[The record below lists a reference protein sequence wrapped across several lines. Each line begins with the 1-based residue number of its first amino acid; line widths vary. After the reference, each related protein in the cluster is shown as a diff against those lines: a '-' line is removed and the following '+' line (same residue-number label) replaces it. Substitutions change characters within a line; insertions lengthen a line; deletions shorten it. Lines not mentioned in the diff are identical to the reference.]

1 MASGRTLHVRC
12 TTWDQV
18 EVFHTRKL
26 RRGKLLSMK
35 VPFHSDRGA
44 AVTLN
49 LELPNRVVIAIDGTV
64 LKSSPVEADPK
75 AAKTEAGKT
84 WLEVELIGFTEE
96 IVAQI
101 RRMAA
106 GLPPEP
112 EAVPELAP
120 EPTFPPPVARARRA
134 STSQSAIP
142 RGPESAAPSGPQSA
156 APSGPQSVTPSGPQS
171 AAPSGPQSV
180 TPSGPQS
187 AAVSGPQGAVPTTLE
202 NRAPSGPQRAANDPP
217 ADERAVFQQLTAELR
232 RLRTLAVHEVLG
244 VARDADAEEIRLGWM
259 GLMRRYHPDLV
270 ARRNAPA
277 ITHLAEE
284 LTILANRA
292 YDRLRVALVA
302 EGRAT
307 SVGPALTTPPGW
319 LVGFDDI
326 SSTASSLRAKLA
338 QTLPSGGNA
347 PPVEPVLPPAPP
359 AEGGEAFEQRARV
372 MLGDGDADNA
382 QEVLAAALCVYPRSR
397 PLRSLYYVA
406 SAISALG
413 KGEVMLATSQLET
426 ALAHHE
432 ACHEAAALLELLRRP
447 NTPVADD
454 EMKRLFR

>member
-1 MASGRTLHVRC
+1 MSSARTLHVRC

-35 VPFHSDRGA
+35 VPFHSDPGSE
-44 AVTLN
+44 VTLN
-49 LELPNRVVIAIDGTV
+49 LELPNQVVIVIEGTV
-64 LKSSPVEADPK
+64 LKSSPVEPDPK
-75 AAKTEAGKT
+75 AGKLEAGKT
-84 WLEVELIGFTEE
+84 WLEVELAGFTEE
-96 IVAQI
+96 VIARI

-106 GLPPEP
+106 GDGEP
-112 EAVPELAP
+112 
-120 EPTFPPPVARARRA
+120 
-134 STSQSAIP
+134 
-142 RGPESAAPSGPQSA
+142 
-156 APSGPQSVTPSGPQS
+156 
-171 AAPSGPQSV
+171 
-180 TPSGPQS
+180 
-187 AAVSGPQGAVPTTLE
+187 VPTRPVRITGEHATFDPAQAAKAAARDQTPGGANGGAPGGAPGGANGPALPALAKAGEGPLE
-202 NRAPSGPQRAANDPP
+202 LNDLP
-217 ADERAVFQQLTAELR
+217 ADERVLFQHLTAELR
-232 RLRTLAVHEVLG
+232 RLRSVAVHEVLG
-244 VARDADAEEIRLGWM
+244 VARDADTEEIRRGWM
-259 GLMRRYHPDLV
+259 DLVRRHHPDLV

-307 SVGPALTTPPGW
+307 SVGPALSPPPGW

-326 SSTASSLRAKLA
+326 SSTGSILRAKLA
-338 QTLPSGGNA
+338 QSLQTEGNA
-347 PPVEPVLPPAPP
+347 PPVEPIPPAPSSQVQ
-359 AEGGEAFEQRARV
+359 GGEAFEQRARA
-372 MLGDGDADNA
+372 MLSEGDADNA

-406 SAISALG
+406 SAISALA
-413 KGEVMLATSQLET
+413 KGEAMLAMSQLET

-432 ACHEAAALLELLRRP
+432 QCIEAAAILELLRRP
-447 NTPVADD
+447 NTPPAND

>member
-12 TTWDQV
+12 TTWEQV

-64 LKSSPVEADPK
+64 LKSSPVESDPK

-84 WLEVELIGFTEE
+84 WLEVELVGFTEE

-112 EAVPELAP
+112 EAAP
-120 EPTFPPPVARARRA
+120 EPASPPPAPRARRA

-142 RGPESAAPSGPQSA
+142 RVPQSAAPSGPQSA
-156 APSGPQSVTPSGPQS
+156 APSGPQSVASSGPQSVASSGPQS
-171 AAPSGPQSV
+171 AVA
-180 TPSGPQS
+180 
-187 AAVSGPQGAVPTTLE
+187 SGPQGGIPITLE
-202 NRAPSGPQRAANDPP
+202 NRAPSGPQRAADAPST
-217 ADERAVFQQLTAELR
+217 DERAVFQQLTAELR

-259 GLMRRYHPDLV
+259 DLMRRYHPDLV

-307 SVGPALTTPPGW
+307 LVGPALATPPGW

-326 SSTASSLRAKLA
+326 SSSTSSLRAKLA

-347 PPVEPVLPPAPP
+347 PPAELIPPPAPP
-359 AEGGEAFEQRARV
+359 AEGGEAFEQRARA

-432 ACHEAAALLELLRRP
+432 DCHEAAALLELLRRP

>member
-1 MASGRTLHVRC
+1 MSGGRTLHVRC
-12 TTWDQV
+12 TTWEQV

-35 VPFHSDRGA
+35 VPFHSGPGDQ
-44 AVTLN
+44 VTLN
-49 LELPNRVVIAIDGTV
+49 LELPNQVVIVVEGTV
-64 LKSSPVEADPK
+64 LKSSPVEVDPR
-75 AAKTEAGKT
+75 AARNDVGKT
-84 WLEVELIGFTEE
+84 WLEVELAGFTEE
-96 IVAQI
+96 VIERI
-101 RRMAA
+101 RRMAD
-106 GLPPEP
+106 GVELEPEP
-112 EAVPELAP
+112 PTSPERP
-120 EPTFPPPVARARRA
+120 GHTTGPMVA
-134 STSQSAIP
+134 IDD
-142 RGPESAAPSGPQSA
+142 
-156 APSGPQSVTPSGPQS
+156 
-171 AAPSGPQSV
+171 
-180 TPSGPQS
+180 
-187 AAVSGPQGAVPTTLE
+187 L
-202 NRAPSGPQRAANDPP
+202 P
-217 ADERAVFQQLTAELR
+217 ADERALFHHLTAELR
-232 RLRTLAVHEVLG
+232 RLRSLAVHEVLG
-244 VARDADAEEIRLGWM
+244 VPRDADAEQIRRGWM
-259 GLMRRYHPDLV
+259 DLVRSHHPDLV

-277 ITHLAEE
+277 ISHLAEE

-307 SVGPALTTPPGW
+307 SVGPALTPPPGW

-326 SSTASSLRAKLA
+326 SSTGSILRAKLA
-338 QTLPSGGNA
+338 QTLQSGGNA
-347 PPVEPVLPPAPP
+347 PVAEPVAAPP
-359 AEGGEAFEQRARV
+359 SPTGAQGEAFELRARA

-432 ACHEAAALLELLRRP
+432 HCTEAAAILELLRRP
-447 NTPVADD
+447 NTPPVND

>member
-1 MASGRTLHVRC
+1 M
-12 TTWDQV
+12 
-18 EVFHTRKL
+18 FHTRKL

-49 LELPNRVVIAIDGTV
+49 LELPNRAVIAIEGTV
-64 LKSSPVEADPK
+64 LKSSPVEPDPK
-75 AAKTEAGKT
+75 AVKNEVGKT
-84 WLEVELIGFTEE
+84 WLEVELVGFTEQV
-96 IVAQI
+96 VANI

-112 EAVPELAP
+112 EP
-120 EPTFPPPVARARRA
+120 EPKPEPEPEPEPKPEPALPPLPPVARGERPP
-134 STSQSAIP
+134 TL
-142 RGPESAAPSGPQSA
+142 
-156 APSGPQSVTPSGPQS
+156 
-171 AAPSGPQSV
+171 
-180 TPSGPQS
+180 
-187 AAVSGPQGAVPTTLE
+187 QGATDEL
-202 NRAPSGPQRAANDPP
+202 P
-217 ADERAVFQQLTAELR
+217 ADERALFQQLTAELR
-232 RLRTLAVHEVLG
+232 RLRSVAVHEVLG
-244 VARDADAEEIRLGWM
+244 VPRDADAEAIRLGWM
-259 GLMRRYHPDLV
+259 DLMRRHHPDLV

-277 ITHLAEE
+277 ISHLAEE

-307 SVGPALTTPPGW
+307 SVGPALNPPPGW

-326 SSTASSLRAKLA
+326 SSTGSILRAKLA
-338 QTLPSGGNA
+338 QTLQAGGNA
-347 PPVEPVLPPAPP
+347 PQVEPIPAPP
-359 AEGGEAFEQRARV
+359 AAPPQVQGGDAFELRARA

-413 KGEVMLATSQLET
+413 KGEVMLATSQLEA

-432 ACHEAAALLELLRRP
+432 DCNEAAAILELLRRP

>member
-1 MASGRTLHVRC
+1 MATGRTLHVRC
-12 TTWDQV
+12 TTWEQV

-75 AAKTEAGKT
+75 AAKPEAAKT

-96 IVAQI
+96 VVAQI
-101 RRMAA
+101 RRMAT

-112 EAVPELAP
+112 EATPAPAP
-120 EPTFPPPVARARRA
+120 EPALPPPMPRARRA
-134 STSQSAIP
+134 STSQGAIPRVPQGAMPSAPQSAIP
-142 RGPESAAPSGPQSA
+142 SEPQSA
-156 APSGPQSVTPSGPQS
+156 SPSASHSAPHSAPQSGS
-171 AAPSGPQSV
+171 
-180 TPSGPQS
+180 
-187 AAVSGPQGAVPTTLE
+187 
-202 NRAPSGPQRAANDPP
+202 QRIADGQPV
-217 ADERAVFQQLTAELR
+217 DERAVFQQLTAELR

-259 GLMRRYHPDLV
+259 DLMRRYHPDLV
-270 ARRNAPA
+270 ARRNAAA

-326 SSTASSLRAKLA
+326 SSSTSSLRAKLA

-347 PPVEPVLPPAPP
+347 PPAEPIPPPAST
-359 AEGGEAFEQRARV
+359 AEGGDAFEQRARA
-372 MLGDGDADNA
+372 MLGEGDADNA

-406 SAISALG
+406 SAVSALG

-432 ACHEAAALLELLRRP
+432 NCNEAAALLELLRRP